1 MRETADIVPLST
13 ADRQAARGDRK
24 VAETVHKPADIEAR
38 KSSNGHPVVV
48 PNTRG
53 RVPVDPK
60 DPEVNIRK
68 GRSRVT
74 NGAAFVLGTDQR
86 NPWIRRCKDITAAH
100 ISDLDLG
107 DGISEAQRSLIRR
120 IAVLTTQL
128 EMLESKFAAANG
140 EASAKDLDLYV
151 RSSGVLRRSLQTI
164 GLERRAPRPIPSM
177 SEFLRSL
184 PPQQPTHA
192 DAVELLDD

>member
-1 MRETADIVPLST
+1 MAK
-13 ADRQAARGDRK
+13 A
-24 VAETVHKPADIEAR
+24 ADIEAR
-38 KSSNGHPVVV
+38 KCSNGHPVVV

-74 NGAAFVLGTDQR
+74 NGRAFVLGTDQR
-86 NPWIRRCKDITAAH
+86 NPWIRRCKDIAAAH
-100 ISDLDLG
+100 TSDIDLG
-107 DGISEAQRSLIRR
+107 GDISEAQRSLIRR

-128 EMLESKFAAANG
+128 EMLESKFAAVNG

-164 GLERRAPRPIPSM
+164 GLERKQKDVTPDPLQFARRYQNGDS
-177 SEFLRSL
+177 S
-184 PPQQPTHA
+184 
-192 DAVELLDD
+192 

>member
-1 MRETADIVPLST
+1 MAK
-13 ADRQAARGDRK
+13 A
-24 VAETVHKPADIEAR
+24 ADIEAR
-38 KSSNGHPVVV
+38 KCSNGHPVVV

-74 NGAAFVLGTDQR
+74 NGRAFVLGTDQR
-86 NPWIRRCKDITAAH
+86 NPWIRRAKDIAAAH
-100 ISDLDLG
+100 TSDLDLG

-164 GLERRAPRPIPSM
+164 GLERRAPKPIPSM

-184 PPQQPTHA
+184 PPQQPAPA